1 MTTKTSRAISVL
13 FVALIFLG
21 LTVKPA
27 HAYFDPG
34 TGSILVQA
42 LVAGFAGVGVV
53 LKLFWQRLLAPK
65 SARSVIAQS
74 TDNPEDTVHHD
85 SPNR

>member
-1 MTTKTSRAISVL
+1 MTTRAGRTISVL
-13 FVALIFLG
+13 LAAFVFLG
-21 LTVKPA
+21 LVAKPA

-53 LKLFWQRLLAPK
+53 LKLFWQRVLGAK
-65 SARSVIAQS
+65 SSRNV
-74 TDNPEDTVHHD
+74 DHD